1 MAQVSYGTIT
11 ITDITDIDSIVNY
24 YLATSASSGV
34 TRATT
39 GWTTAIQSMT
49 STNQYL
55 WNYEQILGANN
66 TLISQTDPVIIGRY
80 GQNGVD
86 GNSITSI
93 DEYYQATNLTTN
105 PGPTGWQKNT
115 LVVPTSVNKYLW
127 NYQVINY
134 SKTAAEGSYLDARII
149 GIYGDKGETGDTGP
163 QGTSVTG
170 VRELYYLKTNST
182 NPSTI
187 TSSSQITATDR
198 QNGWTSIVPTFVNN
212 GVYYTCAET
221 SLSSGGPIWSD
232 PIENEG
238 LTTSNQN
245 ALNAY
250 NTSTARDTEINAMQ
264 AQAKHYWWDSEGAH
278 VAAGTNTT
286 NVNNITQGTSDT
298 YGFNSLMAPGYL
310 SLKHKDIDFAVLAT
324 NSLTFYR
331 PATDSSNNYV
341 QGKKAMDLTANAL
354 TFYEPLAYNSS
365 SDLTAAAT
373 LNANGLILSEGG
385 LEAGT
390 KNTTNYIYLY
400 SKDDATNH
408 TLNINNS
415 GNKSD
420 WRIVAGNKFG
430 VDKAGNLY
438 ASNATVSGAIDA
450 YSGQFGSSSNN
461 YWVIDTFYDANEQ
474 ASYSSLHSKGD
485 SFIQLGDSNTWT
497 ISTDKINSGWR
508 YMSTNAEGVTNPY
521 LFRYKQFTANGTYYD
536 YGMHIPS
543 ILNTSDQNAKKLADK
558 FLFIR
563 YANYVSDTNLNVLET
578 DANWTYPFYV
588 DSQGNVRAAA
598 FYIGSS
604 STPIGGGA
612 GTIAEKLSGPH
623 GNATQPIYFDNN
635 GVATNTTYALNAAG
649 AKGVDTSMPA
659 TATDNNVPTTKLM
672 KTFVEGKGYIT
683 GYTETDPTVPSWA
696 KASTKPSYA
705 LSEIT
710 SADDIKAIEALT
722 GTSGFLKKTA
732 ANTWSLD
739 TNTYLTSYTETD
751 PIFVASAA
759 YGITSS
765 DINNWNSKTSNTGTV
780 TSVAA
785 SGNNGI
791 TISGSP
797 ITTSGTITIG
807 LNLSTAINTL
817 TEGTAAAN
825 RNDYIIAQYVNGGT
839 TTTTYHRRKLSNIF
853 AALNSSDITTALG
866 FTPTANTGTVTSVIV
881 QGSNGLTGSGT
892 VTTSGTITLSHSD
905 TSSQASSSNSG
916 RTYIQSIT
924 LDDYGH
930 VTGLSTATETVTDTH
945 YNAYLYDTTS
955 TGTSSVTTNTTDPY
969 LTLIENGAA
978 RSRVQLK
985 AGTNITSITANNGVI
1000 TFAAKD
1006 TTYTAA
1012 TAAPGKITS
1021 TSAQGSSTNYARQD
1035 HTHGIDLA
1043 TGDNNGQVKIAGTNV
1058 SVKGLGSWA
1067 YKSSGS
1073 ANDVGL
1079 GNVLNITQVT
1089 DIGQGANGTIRV
1101 WKGTGELDYEDI
1113 EVEIV
1118 ATETSDVRSAQKLS
1132 SYGGASNQP
1141 IYIPSSG
1148 ADQGK
1153 PVAISYEI
1161 NKSVPSDAKFT
1172 DTTYTFAN
1180 GTNGFT
1186 VTPLGGTAQTV
1197 TVTPSIAN
1205 NVTGSGTNGYIV
1217 KWNGTNT
1224 VTNGPAFSSTGT
1236 GYLKEDGTWGTPGGT
1251 YSLPLAADGTR
1262 GGVQIGYASSGKNY
1276 AVQLSSEKMYVN
1288 VPWTDTKVTTAALTS
1303 GTTYYPILA
1312 TGENTATRQI
1322 DSTLGGL
1329 KYTST
1334 AGTTSVIGTAIL
1346 QLGNATAS
1354 GAANNEQGVIRLY
1367 GPGATYYIDLKAT
1380 TIGSSN
1386 KTITFP
1392 NKTGTVALGG
1402 DTTSLNTTNI
1412 TIADHSTTTITGVS
1426 GSDTASKVTI
1436 GSHSTDYGIKSVG
1449 SFSQGADSFTANTPT
1464 IIDTTKFNGGSY
1476 SHSGFSGGSFTTGS
1490 FSGGS
1495 LIMVINGSDSNQL
1508 DITFTAATHGNDT
1521 FTAASYGTDSFTA
1534 ASFQS
1539 GFYTAGTAASFT
1551 QGTDTFTAPTL
1562 GSKIPTISASNV
1574 TVPQAASQIT
1584 VVTGKSHSITDNG
1597 HTHTI

>member
-1 MAQVSYGTIT
+1 MAQVSFGTIT
-11 ITDITDIDSIVNY
+11 ITDTNDIERIYIVYAKSTNNTTAPSAAANTWTESIATAPGSGDYIWQRTAVKKSGVNEITYGNPICVTGPEGDSARNIIAVTPYY
-24 YLATSASSGV
+24 YLSSSNSTQTGGEWSTTPASYPATGTYYYWTKTITTYDSGSPTESTPVLDMIITNAAKDARDANATASDAWNKADGALTDAGNALNIANSASALATGINQHFWSLA
-34 TRATT
+34 TDTATT
-39 GWTTAIQSMT
+39 GGTLAAGQYITDVLQDTFKQSPGT
-49 STNQYL
+49 
-55 WNYEQILGANN
+55 
-66 TLISQTDPVIIGRY
+66 Y
-80 GQNGVD
+80 G
-86 GNSITSI
+86 
-93 DEYYQATNLTTN
+93 NL
-105 PGPTGWQKNT
+105 
-115 LVVPTSVNKYLW
+115 LLRS
-127 NYQVINY
+127 
-134 SKTAAEGSYLDARII
+134 D
-149 GIYGDKGETGDTGP
+149 
-163 QGTSVTG
+163 
-170 VRELYYLKTNST
+170 
-182 NPSTI
+182 
-187 TSSSQITATDR
+187 
-198 QNGWTSIVPTFVNN
+198 
-212 GVYYTCAET
+212 GVY
-221 SLSSGGPIWSD
+221 L
-232 PIENEG
+232 NLG
-238 LTTSNQN
+238 LTTLASF
-245 ALNAY
+245 
-250 NTSTARDTEINAMQ
+250 T
-264 AQAKHYWWDSEGAH
+264 
-278 VAAGTNTT
+278 GT
-286 NVNNITQGTSDT
+286 
-298 YGFNSLMAPGYL
+298 
-310 SLKHKDIDFAVLAT
+310 
-324 NSLTFYR
+324 
-331 PATDSSNNYV
+331 
-341 QGKKAMDLTANAL
+341 AL
-354 TFYEPLAYNSS
+354 TFYKPTTTNKGME
-365 SDLTAAAT
+365 LTS
-373 LNANGLILSEGG
+373 NGL
-385 LEAGT
+385 T
-390 KNTTNYIYLY
+390 FY
-400 SKDDATNH
+400 DATG
-408 TLNINNS
+408 TTAQAI
-415 GNKSD
+415 
-420 WRIVAGNKFG
+420 FG
-430 VDKAGNLY
+430 GTQ
-438 ASNATVSGAIDA
+438 ATVSGTINA
-450 YSGQFGSSSNN
+450 YSGKFGSSLNN
-461 YWVIDTFYDANEQ
+461 YWLIDTFYDANVQ
-474 ASYSSLHSKGD
+474 ANYSSLHSKGD
-485 SFIQLGDSNTWT
+485 SFIQLGDNNTWT

-508 YMSTNAEGVTNPY
+508 YMSTNADGVTNPY
-521 LFRYKQFTANGTYYD
+521 LFRYKQFIASGTYYD

-543 ILNTSDQNAKKLADK
+543 ILNSSDQNAKKLADK

-563 YANYVSDTNLNVLET
+563 YADYVSDTNLSTLET

-623 GNATQPIYFDNN
+623 GSATQPIYFDNN

-649 AKGVDTSMPA
+649 AKGVDTSMPT
-659 TATDNNVPTTKLM
+659 TATDSNVPTTKLM

-722 GTSGFLKKTA
+722 GTSGLLKKTA

-759 YGITSS
+759 HGITSS
-765 DINNWNSKTSNTGTV
+765 DITNWNSKTSNTGTV

-785 SGNNGI
+785 SGSNGI

-825 RNDYIIAQYVNGGT
+825 RNDYIVAQYVNGGT

-853 AALNSSDITTALG
+853 AALNSNDITTALG
-866 FTPTANTGTVTSVIV
+866 FTPTANTGTVTSVTV

-916 RTYIQSIT
+916 RTYIQSVT

-969 LTLIENGAA
+969 LTLVENGTA

-1073 ANDVGL
+1073 ASDVGL
-1079 GNVLNITQVT
+1079 GNVLNVTQVT
-1089 DIGQGANGTIRV
+1089 GIGQGADGTIRV
-1101 WKGTGELDYEDI
+1101 WKGTGESDYEDI

-1132 SYGGASNQP
+1132 SYDGASNKP

-1153 PVAISYEI
+1153 PVAIDYEI

-1172 DTTYTFAN
+1172 DTTYTFTN

-1205 NVTGSGTNGYIV
+1205 NVTGSGTNNYIV

-1276 AVQLSSEKMYVN
+1276 AVQLDSEKMYVN

-1312 TGENTATRQI
+1312 TGANTATRQI

-1329 KYTST
+1329 KYIST

-1354 GAANNEQGVIRLY
+1354 GTANNEQGVIRLY

-1380 TIGSSN
+1380 TISSSN
-1386 KTITFP
+1386 KIITFP

-1426 GSDTASKVTI
+1426 GSDTASKVTV
-1436 GSHSTDYGIKSVG
+1436 GNHSTDYGIKSVG
-1449 SFSQGADSFTANTPT
+1449 SFSQGTDSFTTNTPT
-1464 IIDTTKFNGGSY
+1464 IINTTKFNGGSY
-1476 SHSGFSGGSFTTGS
+1476 SHSGFSGGSFTKGS

-1495 LIMVINGSDSNQL
+1495 LVMVINGSDSNQL

-1562 GSKIPTISASNV
+1562 GSKIPTISASDV